1 MEYKKPNE
9 EKKKRA
15 INERDE
21 IVEIWDLFDA
31 YIRYGEMPGIVDVG
45 LEQDRAMTLLDGVY
59 STVVVRDILE
69 REKRRGLR

>member
-1 MEYKKPNE
+1 
-9 EKKKRA
+9 
-15 INERDE
+15 
-21 IVEIWDLFDA
+21 
-31 YIRYGEMPGIVDVG
+31 MPGIVDVG